1 MLVMMTERAVVRRD
15 LNRKGTH
22 KVIRD
27 DEMVPRLLF
36 NRDRVIAG
44 ICVLVHGYSFE
55 GLNSTTTRRTSWSP
69 TLVSPLSG

>member
-1 MLVMMTERAVVRRD
+1 
-15 LNRKGTH
+15 
-22 KVIRD
+22 
-27 DEMVPRLLF
+27 MVPRLLF